1 MSTDRCRRRRSIVL
15 DVIDVQSLTQ
25 PRPSVTFVV
34 GVQGPGPGQGATT
47 APADLRRGPAPPGP
61 QAQNRMAL
69 GVKGGG
75 MWGQWYTLSPPPPVG
90 EMPKTRLTRSEGP
103 PTPSPG

>member
-1 MSTDRCRRRRSIVL
+1 MNEELRWQPMASRDLDWEQPPHLRISGAGRR
-15 DVIDVQSLTQ
+15 
-25 PRPSVTFVV
+25 
-34 GVQGPGPGQGATT
+34 
-47 APADLRRGPAPPGP
+47 PPGP

-75 MWGQWYTLSPPPPVG
+75 MLGQWYTLSPSPPVG